1 VRQTKPIRTAIQAID
16 QDAGVDIVYPD
27 GGVAQV
33 AETRYQGDRL
43 IVRPARL
50 VGAQAELVPN
60 WRYHAFVTDRVGTT
74 ISLDQDHRRHAT
86 VELAICDLKGGVG
99 LRHCPSGKFNANAA
113 WLLAATLAHNLLRW
127 VAAIGL
133 GTRQELVVAKTL
145 RRTLLALPGRLTHS
159 ARRCRLHLPVGWP
172 WAPWF
177 ELALA
182 RLRCV
187 AYAT

>member
-1 VRQTKPIRTAIQAID
+1 M
-16 QDAGVDIVYPD
+16 
-27 GGVAQV
+27 
-33 AETRYQGDRL
+33 
-43 IVRPARL
+43 
-50 VGAQAELVPN
+50 
-60 WRYHAFVTDRVGTT
+60 
-74 ISLDQDHRRHAT
+74 
-86 VELAICDLKGGVG
+86 G
-99 LRHCPSGKFNANAA
+99 LRHHPSGKFAANAA

-145 RRTLLALPGRLTHS
+145 RRTLFSLPGRLTHS
-159 ARRCRLHLPVGWP
+159 ARRWRLHLPVGWP

-182 RLRCV
+182 RLRCI